1 MNESRKPVWKKTE
14 NDNVPNSHLKPLE
27 VDVRNGDLEEAIKIL
42 RHKMS
47 KDGILTE
54 LKNRRH
60 AEKPSDKKRREH
72 REALKKMRRSRGK
85 KARIKQQSRR
95 EK

>member
-1 MNESRKPVWKKTE
+1 MSESRRPAWKKTDKE
-14 NDNVPNSHLKPLE
+14 HTNNSSHLRPLE
-27 VDVRNGDLEEAIKIL
+27 VEVRNNDLEDAIKVL

-47 KDGILTE
+47 KDGVLTE

-60 AEKPSDKKRREH
+60 YEKPSEAKRRKH

-85 KARIKQQSRR
+85 KARARTQAKRD
-95 EK
+95 

>member
-1 MNESRKPVWKKTE
+1 MNESRRPAWKKIEKT
-14 NDNVPNSHLKPLE
+14 NNNVLRPLE

-47 KDGILTE
+47 KDGILAE
-54 LKNRRH
+54 LKTRRH

-72 REALKKMRRSRGK
+72 REAIKKMRRSRGK
-85 KARIKQQSRR
+85 KARVSRTQSRSD
-95 EK
+95 K

>member
-1 MNESRKPVWKKTE
+1 MSDSRKPAWKKTDKE
-14 NDNVPNSHLKPLE
+14 NVNTSHLRPLE

-60 AEKPSDKKRREH
+60 YEKPSEAKRRKH

-85 KARIKQQSRR
+85 KARVKAQVRKDS
-95 EK
+95 

>member
-1 MNESRKPVWKKTE
+1 MSESRKPAWKKTE
-14 NDNVPNSHLKPLE
+14 KENTSNCNLRPLE
-27 VDVRNGDLEEAIKIL
+27 VEVRNGDLEEAIKIL

-85 KARIKQQSRR
+85 KARAKAQARR